1 MIQIEL
7 VGYDHILSEVDLQV
21 TKYVNKNLQD
31 IIRVLIDMLENDPE
45 YGLEDFFSKRLSDKE
60 ARGM

>member
-21 TKYVNKNLQD
+21 TKYVTCK
-31 IIRVLIDMLENDPE
+31 
-45 YGLEDFFSKRLSDKE
+45 STSDNI
-60 ARGM
+60 

>member
-45 YGLEDFFSKRLSDKE
+45 YGLEDFFQE
-60 ARGM
+60 II